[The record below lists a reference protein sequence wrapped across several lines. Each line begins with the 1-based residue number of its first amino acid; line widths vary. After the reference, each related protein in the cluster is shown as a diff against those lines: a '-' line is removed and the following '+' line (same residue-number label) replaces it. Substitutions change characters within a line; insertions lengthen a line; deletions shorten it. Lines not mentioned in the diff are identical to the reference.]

1 MSSNSYGCHHVLT
14 MEQTVILDCCYS
26 ASGAREGE
34 LSTDVRGVV
43 LDNELP
49 LDLDLQELS
58 VPIACG
64 SQIETGFGGRGLA
77 SHVLISAC
85 KERRS
90 LHSPPFSGQT
100 PGGLQQTQP
109 IQNANFLAL
118 ELLELSSD
126 FLVTFWCMLTGLV
139 ESDRLSGG
147 LTAGI
152 SPNQLSYSTG
162 NDRTAAESP
171 MEVQQKSGGL
181 QQTPSRQLS
190 LLVLLIKNEN

>member
-1 MSSNSYGCHHVLT
+1 MSTQQYCTQSNGFDNNRPQPNISLWYLRPHSQICSMT
-14 MEQTVILDCCYS
+14 AAIAVIL
-26 ASGAREGE
+26 RWI
-34 LSTDVRGVV
+34 LTIT
-43 LDNELP
+43 
-49 LDLDLQELS
+49 
-58 VPIACG
+58 VP
-64 SQIETGFGGRGLA
+64 S
-77 SHVLISAC
+77 S
-85 KERRS
+85 RS

-100 PGGLQQTQP
+100 LGRLRRTQP
-109 IQNANFLAL
+109 IQNAKFLAL

-139 ESDRLSGG
+139 ESDGLSGG

-171 MEVQQKSGGL
+171 TEVQQKSGGL